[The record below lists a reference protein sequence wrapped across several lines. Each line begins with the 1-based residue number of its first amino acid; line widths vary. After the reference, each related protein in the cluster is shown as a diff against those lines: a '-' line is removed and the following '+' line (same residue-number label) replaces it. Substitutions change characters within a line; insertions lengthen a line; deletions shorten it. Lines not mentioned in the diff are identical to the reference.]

1 MISTR
6 QLKIL
11 QSLLVR
17 RFKDREARLAFL
29 SSLVCRELGSSK
41 ELTEDEAFKVL
52 DWLGYNYS
60 NEAYFDS
67 HSTQHLSILAKC
79 HELGWVHVDSPR
91 IPDLQRLGRW
101 LISKKCPVQ
110 KPLKE
115 MTTKEVSKVIG
126 ALEKIIE
133 KRYLKTS
140 PSPLQ
145 RGNECPH
152 KHQVLRTIGGHCTVE
167 MTAVFC
173 QDCGKQ
179 LSKTKVEV

>member
-11 QSLLVR
+11 QSLLGK
-17 RFKDREARLAFL
+17 RFKDRDERLAFL
-29 SSLVCRELGSSK
+29 SDFVFRELGSSK
-41 ELTEDEAFKVL
+41 ELTEDEAFEIL
-52 DWLGYNYS
+52 DWLKYNYS
-60 NEAYFDS
+60 KEAYFDS
-67 HSTQHLSILAKC
+67 HNAQHFSLLAKC
-79 HELGWVHVDSPR
+79 HELGWVQVDNPK
-91 IPDLQRLGRW
+91 IPDLQRLGKFM
-101 LISKKCPVQ
+101 LSKRCPVQ
-110 KPLKE
+110 KPLME

-133 KRYLKTS
+133 KKYNPPNPR
-140 PSPLQ
+140 

-173 QDCGKQ
+173 QDCGEQ
-179 LSKTKVEV
+179 LTKTKVEV

>member
-11 QSLLVR
+11 QSLFVK
-17 RFKDREARLAFL
+17 RFKNREGRLAFL
-29 SSLVCRELGSSK
+29 SCLVLRELSSFK

-52 DWLGYNYS
+52 DWLRYNYS
-60 NEAYFDS
+60 KEAYFDCNN
-67 HSTQHLSILAKC
+67 TQHLSLLAKC
-79 HELGWVHVDSPR
+79 HELGWVHTDNPK

-101 LISKKCPVQ
+101 LLSKKCPVQ

-133 KRYLKTS
+133 KRYQYEK
-140 PSPLQ
+140 
-145 RGNECPH
+145 
-152 KHQVLRTIGGHCTVE
+152 K
-167 MTAVFC
+167 
-173 QDCGKQ
+173 
-179 LSKTKVEV
+179 

>member
-11 QSLLVR
+11 QSLFAK
-17 RFKDREARLAFL
+17 RFKNREGRLAFL
-29 SSLVCRELGSSK
+29 SCLVLRELSSFK

-52 DWLGYNYS
+52 DWLRYNYGK
-60 NEAYFDS
+60 EAYFDCNN
-67 HSTQHLSILAKC
+67 TQHLSLLAKC
-79 HELGWVHVDSPR
+79 HELGWVHADNPK

-101 LISKKCPVQ
+101 LLSKKCPVQ

-133 KRYLKTS
+133 KRYEK
-140 PSPLQ
+140 
-145 RGNECPH
+145 
-152 KHQVLRTIGGHCTVE
+152 K
-167 MTAVFC
+167 
-173 QDCGKQ
+173 
-179 LSKTKVEV
+179 

>member
-17 RFKDREARLAFL
+17 RFNDREARLAFL

-79 HELGWVHVDSPR
+79 HELGWVQVDSPR
-91 IPDLQRLGRW
+91 IPDLQRLGKW
-101 LISKKCPVQ
+101 LLSKKCPVQ

-133 KRYLKTS
+133 KQYEKSNKRQVTS
-140 PSPLQ
+140 DK
-145 RGNECPH
+145 CPH

-167 MTAVFC
+167 ITAVFC
-173 QDCGKQ
+173 ADCGKK
-179 LSKTKVEV
+179 LTKTKVET

>member
-17 RFKDREARLAFL
+17 RFNDREARLAFL
-29 SSLVCRELGSSK
+29 SSLVYRELGSSK

-67 HSTQHLSILAKC
+67 HSTQHLSLLAKC
-79 HELGWVHVDSPR
+79 HELGWVQVDNPK
-91 IPDLQRLGRW
+91 IPDLQRLGKFM
-101 LISKKCPVQ
+101 LSKRCPVQ
-110 KPLKE
+110 KPLME

-133 KRYLKTS
+133 KKYNPPNPR
-140 PSPLQ
+140 

-173 QDCGKQ
+173 QDCGEQ
-179 LSKTKVEV
+179 LTKTKVEV

>member
-17 RFKDREARLAFL
+17 RFNDREARLAFL

-115 MTTKEVSKVIG
+115 MTTKEVSKVIE

-133 KRYLKTS
+133 KRYEKKWQTTGDQS
-140 PSPLQ
+140 QMPSQTPSIAHN
-145 RGNECPH
+145 RR
-152 KHQVLRTIGGHCTVE
+152 VLYRSDNCCVLPRLWE
-167 MTAVFC
+167 TAH
-173 QDCGKQ
+173 
-179 LSKTKVEV
+179 

>member
-11 QSLLVR
+11 QSLFVK
-17 RFKDREARLAFL
+17 RFKNREGRLAFL
-29 SSLVCRELGSSK
+29 SCLVLRELSSFK

-52 DWLGYNYS
+52 DWLRYNYS
-60 NEAYFDS
+60 KEAYFDCNN
-67 HSTQHLSILAKC
+67 TQHLSLLAKC
-79 HELGWVHVDSPR
+79 HELGWVHGDNPK

-133 KRYLKTS
+133 KRYEK
-140 PSPLQ
+140 
-145 RGNECPH
+145 
-152 KHQVLRTIGGHCTVE
+152 K
-167 MTAVFC
+167 
-173 QDCGKQ
+173 
-179 LSKTKVEV
+179 

>member
-11 QSLLVR
+11 QSLFVK
-17 RFKDREARLAFL
+17 RFKNREGSLTFL
-29 SSLVCRELGSSK
+29 SCLVLRELSSFK

-52 DWLGYNYS
+52 DWLRYNYS
-60 NEAYFDS
+60 KEAYFDCNN
-67 HSTQHLSILAKC
+67 TQHLSLLAKC
-79 HELGWVHVDSPR
+79 HELGWVHADNPK

-133 KRYLKTS
+133 KRYEK
-140 PSPLQ
+140 
-145 RGNECPH
+145 
-152 KHQVLRTIGGHCTVE
+152 K
-167 MTAVFC
+167 
-173 QDCGKQ
+173 
-179 LSKTKVEV
+179 

>member
-17 RFKDREARLAFL
+17 MFKDREARLAFL

-41 ELTEDEAFKVL
+41 ELTEDEAFEVL
-52 DWLGYNYS
+52 DWLKYNYS
-60 NEAYFDS
+60 KEAQFDS
-67 HSTQHLSILAKC
+67 HNTQHLSLLAKC
-79 HELGWVHVDSPR
+79 HELGWVREDNPK
-91 IPDLQRLGRW
+91 IPDLGRLGRF
-101 LISKKCPVQ
+101 LLSKRCPVQ

-133 KRYLKTS
+133 KRYEK
-140 PSPLQ
+140 
-145 RGNECPH
+145 
-152 KHQVLRTIGGHCTVE
+152 K
-167 MTAVFC
+167 
-173 QDCGKQ
+173 
-179 LSKTKVEV
+179 